1 MSSTKIGSQSVIDHG
16 TVGLHVITGLCHEA
30 AENCALLGYYA
41 GSTHCIITPKRTVLI
56 MDNRLKNL
64 TLNLPTTTIVA
75 QPFNVIKLQLKF
87 NPVA

>member
-16 TVGLHVITGLCHEA
+16 TVGLHVITGLRHEA

-56 MDNRLKNL
+56 MNRLK
-64 TLNLPTTTIVA
+64 TLNILYGKCLYKYIES
-75 QPFNVIKLQLKF
+75 
-87 NPVA
+87 